1 MSENADCLICRSH
14 RAAAPDWSRAI
25 KSVRHAGFVTIAPK
39 MEKTRRQF
47 LKSAGLG
54 AAALALPAVLAQKK
68 RPNILILFTDDQRF
82 STLHGLNNP
91 EVRTPNMDRLMR
103 QGTTFTHAFIMGGTV
118 PAVCMPSRGMLLTGQ
133 TLFHVHDSLVGPDD
147 YPQIPKRTYTASP

>member
-1 MSENADCLICRSH
+1 MLDWWVRYSGGAGLPWESAAKARRVAPSRSAVFFNMW
-14 RAAAPDWSRAI
+14 RSISRRDGCA
-25 KSVRHAGFVTIAPK
+25 TIARK
-39 MEKTRRQF
+39 MQESRRQS

-82 STLHGLNNP
+82 STLNALNNP

-103 QGTTFTHAFIMGGTV
+103 QDATFSHTFVI
-118 PAVCMPSRGMLLTGQ
+118 
-133 TLFHVHDSLVGPDD
+133 D
-147 YPQIPKRTYTASP
+147 ASAHQLY